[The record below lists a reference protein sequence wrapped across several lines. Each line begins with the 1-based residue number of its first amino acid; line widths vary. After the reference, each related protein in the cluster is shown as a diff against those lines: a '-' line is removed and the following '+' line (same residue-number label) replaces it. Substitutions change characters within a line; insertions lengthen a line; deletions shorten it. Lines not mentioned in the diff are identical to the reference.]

1 MIKSRIPANA
11 VAFYLK
17 IEAASSSL
25 SRANLSGVVGKETRT
40 SLERS
45 LENYRQNLAAAWYQT
60 PNHKAVVDRF
70 EEINGKADSF
80 TLRARD
86 ALESAAWAEE
96 RLEALGVP
104 KSARAGV
111 ELVRSSGGPSA
122 NAYKH
127 GAIGTAYTL
136 RRTSAGHYDL
146 VSINRV
152 TIHPRQKEI
161 KALRVSEAA
170 RDAIHQKAMDG
181 ISLLPNHITRTGS
194 S

>member
-1 MIKSRIPANA
+1 MPKIRIPAAA
-11 VAFYLK
+11 VAFLLK
-17 IEAASSSL
+17 IDNATAAL
-25 SRANLSGVVGKETRT
+25 NRANLSGIRGNEYRT

-45 LENYRQNLAAAWYQT
+45 LENYRQNLRSAWYET
-60 PNHKAVVDRF
+60 PNAPALADKFAQV
-70 EEINGKADSF
+70 NGKAESF
-80 TLRARD
+80 TLPASD
-86 ALESAAWAEE
+86 ALEAAAWAEQ

-111 ELVRSSGGPSA
+111 EVVRESGGPTA

-146 VSINRV
+146 ISISRTTV
-152 TIHPRQKEI
+152 WPRQKAVQ
-161 KALRVSEAA
+161 ALRVSEIA

-181 ISLLPNHITRTGS
+181 ISLLAAKQETP
-194 S
+194 